1 MLYKLEFCCHKT
13 HIPLFEEILGDE
25 HLGVSTFEQK
35 GNPDQWNIEV
45 LFDFSPNLQVLNYL
59 FKEAAA
65 KQEIEEPYLSLSLV
79 PEIDWLSENRKA
91 FPPLTIGNF
100 YVYGSHHEETIPQD
114 KISFK
119 IDAATA
125 FGTGQHATT
134 QGCLLALEK
143 LKKEG
148 YAPLNPLDLGC
159 GTGILGM
166 AIARLF
172 TVNGTM
178 SDYDIEAVEKATS
191 NVLENDLKSQI
202 TCYLSEGF
210 QSEILKNKAPYDLVT
225 ANILADPLIQL
236 ASDMNQYVSKD
247 GIVILSGLL
256 ATQAEAVGKAYES
269 FSFKEIDRYPI
280 DEWMT
285 LVLMKTQ

>member
-1 MLYKLEFCCHKT
+1 MLYKLEFFCPKDHVS
-13 HIPLFEEILGDE
+13 LFESVLGED
-25 HLGVSTFEQK
+25 HLGISTFEQK
-35 GNPDQWNIEV
+35 ENPEQWSIEA

-59 FKEAAA
+59 FKKASVKHAVEA
-65 KQEIEEPYLSLSLV
+65 PYLSLSIL
-79 PEIDWLSENRKA
+79 PETDWLSENRKA

-100 YVYGSHHEETIPQD
+100 YVYGSHHEDSIPQD

-143 LKKEG
+143 LRQQN
-148 YAPLNPLDLGC
+148 YIFHNPLDLGC

-172 TVNGTM
+172 TINVAM
-178 SDYDIEAVEKATS
+178 SDNDIEAVDKAMS
-191 NVLENDLKSQI
+191 NVRENDLNSQV

-210 QSEILKNKAPYDLVT
+210 QSENLKNKAPYDLVA

-236 ASDMNQYVSKD
+236 ASNMNRYISKN
-247 GIVILSGLL
+247 GIIILSGLL
-256 ATQAEAVGKAYES
+256 ATQAESVENAYKA

-285 LVLMKTQ
+285 LVLKK

>member
-1 MLYKLEFCCHKT
+1 MLYKLEFCCHRN
-13 HIPLFEEILGDE
+13 HVALFEAILGED

-35 GNPDQWNIEV
+35 ENPDHWSIEA
-45 LFDFSPNLQVLNYL
+45 LFDFSPNLQILNYL
-59 FKEAAA
+59 FKEASA
-65 KQEIEEPYLSLSLV
+65 KQAIEAPYLSLSLL
-79 PEIDWLSENRKA
+79 PETDWLSENRKA

-100 YVYGSHHEETIPQD
+100 YVYGSHHEESIPQD

-143 LKKEG
+143 LHQEG
-148 YAPLNPLDLGC
+148 HIFHNPLDLGC

-166 AIARLF
+166 AMARLF
-172 TVNGTM
+172 TVNVTM
-178 SDYDIEAVEKATS
+178 SDNDIEAVEKATS
-191 NVLENDLKSQI
+191 NVLENGLNARV
-202 TCYLSEGF
+202 TCFLSEGF
-210 QSEILKNKAPYDLVT
+210 QSEILKNKASYDLVT

-236 ASDMNQYVSKD
+236 SSDMNRYVSKK
-247 GIVILSGLL
+247 GIIILSGLL
-256 ATQAEAVGKAYES
+256 ATQAESVENAYKA

-280 DEWMT
+280 DDWMT
-285 LVLMKTQ
+285 LVLMRE

>member
-13 HIPLFEEILGDE
+13 HISLFEEVLGEE
-25 HLGVSTFEQK
+25 HLGLSTFEQK
-35 GNPDQWNIEV
+35 ENPDQWNIEV
-45 LFDFSPNLQVLNYL
+45 LFDFSPNIQVLNYL
-59 FKEAAA
+59 VKEAAGKHA
-65 KQEIEEPYLSLSLV
+65 IEAPYLSLSLV

-100 YVYGSHHEETIPQD
+100 YVYGSHHEDPIPHD

-143 LKKEG
+143 IKQQKYTVLQ
-148 YAPLNPLDLGC
+148 PLDLGC

-166 AIARLF
+166 AMARLF
-172 TVNGTM
+172 NVNVVM
-178 SDYDIEAVEKATS
+178 SDCDIEAVEKATF
-191 NVLENDLKSQI
+191 NVPENYLTDKV

-225 ANILADPLIQL
+225 ANILADPLIHL
-236 ASDMNQYVSKD
+236 ASDMKKYISKG

-256 ATQAEAVGKAYES
+256 ATQSEAVGNAYQA

-285 LVLMKTQ
+285 LVLMRT

>member
-1 MLYKLEFCCHKT
+1 MLYKLEFHCKKT
-13 HIPLFEEILGDE
+13 HIILFEEILGED

-35 GNPDQWNIEV
+35 ENPDQWHIEV

-59 FKEAAA
+59 FKETSE
-65 KQEIEEPYLSLSLV
+65 KEGIETPHLSLSLV

-100 YVYGSHHEETIPQD
+100 YVYGSHHEEPIPQG

-143 LKKEG
+143 LKEEK

-172 TVNGTM
+172 NINVTM
-178 SDYDIEAVEKATS
+178 SDNDIEAVEKATS
-191 NVLENDLKSQI
+191 NVFENDLKSQV

-210 QSEILKNKAPYDLVT
+210 QSEILKNKALYDLIT
-225 ANILADPLIQL
+225 ANILADPLILL
-236 ASDMNQYVSKD
+236 ASDMDRYVSEK
-247 GIVILSGLL
+247 GIIILSGLL
-256 ATQAEAVGKAYES
+256 ATQAEAVGNAYKA

-285 LVLMKTQ
+285 LVLKKI